1 MTTYLV
7 SPDEPRLIVNCYR
20 KLSCHTYTSCATQV
34 MNGTE
39 VSSSAVPASQS
50 RLVDFVISSTMPPLG
65 VTVHHR
71 SSGDSPGYQE
81 VKR

>member
-1 MTTYLV
+1 MTPRMTTYIPCF
-7 SPDEPRLIVNCYR
+7 SRR
-20 KLSCHTYTSCATQV
+20 AKLNCHTYTSCATQV

-50 RLVDFVISSTMPPLG
+50 RLVDVVIGRSTTMPPLG
-65 VTVHHR
+65 VTIR
-71 SSGDSPGYQE
+71 SGDSPVQQE